1 MSSFLRDND
10 NAHIEG
16 RCAQIRV
23 TGNGSKALPKG
34 VSFPGAYDAND
45 AGLFLKGDHTSHKT
59 IQGYKGKL
67 I

>member
-1 MSSFLRDND
+1 MSTYLRDND
-10 NAHIEG
+10 NADIEG

-45 AGLFLKGDHTSHKT
+45 AGLFLKGDHT
-59 IQGYKGKL
+59 
-67 I
+67 